1 LTGLVPVAVAL
12 AIRLKVKEPEH
23 WRAAESTPR
32 IAELFAPALR
42 RHTLG
47 GMAMAI
53 IALITWWSCSVFIPV
68 IAAFLASDVQHQ
80 AGELAKLRVQFQT
93 IGSTAF
99 NLGGLAGTL
108 LTIPVAT
115 YLGRRPMFLI
125 YFAASAAALFA
136 TFGMDVTPMTRL
148 WMMSLIGITVFGVF
162 GSFTFYLPELFPMR
176 LRGTGSGFCYNVGR
190 IATAGFPFLIGV
202 ILRSGANP
210 LDVIRWVAVA
220 PIVGVVLIALG
231 VAEETKDLVHADD
244 AAAFTTPTPSV

>member
-1 LTGLVPVAVAL
+1 
-12 AIRLKVKEPEH
+12 
-23 WRAAESTPR
+23 
-32 IAELFAPALR
+32 
-42 RHTLG
+42 
-47 GMAMAI
+47 
-53 IALITWWSCSVFIPV
+53 V